1 MPYLFYMKRLRDLF
15 FSGLALCICVLSEA
29 NAQSLGSS
37 FEFLRLPVSA
47 HSSSLGGYVVS
58 APDHNPSQFLS
69 NPALL
74 SSVDTRMIGLNAM
87 SWLSGTVVAGAQ
99 FSDVMGK
106 GGRYAFNARYI
117 DYGKSVRTTPDG
129 TETGTFN
136 SKDMAVGVSCSY
148 MLADGLSGG
157 VTGNMICSHYASM
170 TSVAVGVDLGLL
182 YTVPGDEVFLGL
194 AAMNLGGQVKAFE
207 NEFQKLPFDLCAGVT
222 WKLSHAP
229 LRLTMTMDNLT
240 HWKKSDF
247 YFAATDNSGFGGILK
262 RHVSFGADVMLT
274 DRFYVAAGCNL
285 RNRAELS
292 GDGRRSLTGFSL
304 GTGLRLSKFS
314 FDLSIGK
321 YQVSQSSLIC
331 NFAFTI

>member
-1 MPYLFYMKRLRDLF
+1 MKRLRDLF
-15 FSGLALCICVLSEA
+15 FSGLALCICVLPEA
-29 NAQSLGSS
+29 NAQSLRSS

-47 HSSSLGGYVVS
+47 HSSSLGGHVVS
-58 APDHNPSQFLS
+58 APDHNPSQFMS

-74 SSVDTRMIGLNAM
+74 SFADTRMIGLNAM

-99 FSDVMGK
+99 FCSGMGDK
-106 GGRYAFNARYI
+106 GHYAFNARYI
-117 DYGKSVRTTPDG
+117 DYGKSVSTTADG
-129 TETGTFN
+129 TVTGSFN

-148 MLADGLSGG
+148 ILADGLSGG

-170 TSVAVGVDLGLL
+170 TSMAVGVDLGLH
-182 YTVPGDEVFLGL
+182 YSVPGDEVFIGL

-207 NEFQKLPFDLCAGVT
+207 NEFQKMPFDLCAGVT

-229 LRLTMTMDNLT
+229 IRLTLSMDNLT
-240 HWKKSDF
+240 HWDKSDF
-247 YFAATDNSGFGGILK
+247 HFAASDNTGFGEILK
-262 RHVSFGADVMLT
+262 RHMSFGADWMLT

-292 GDGRRSLTGFSL
+292 GDGNRSLTGFSL
-304 GTGLRLSKFS
+304 GTGLRLSKLS

-331 NFAFTI
+331 NFAFSI